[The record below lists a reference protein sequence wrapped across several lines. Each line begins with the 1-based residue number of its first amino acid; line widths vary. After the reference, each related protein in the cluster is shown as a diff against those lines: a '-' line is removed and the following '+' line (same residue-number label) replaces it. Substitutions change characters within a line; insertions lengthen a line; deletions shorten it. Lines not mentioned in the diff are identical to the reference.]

1 MNQFAMWLGYFIMV
15 SAGVLA
21 ASALALF
28 AFEQAFIALTRR
40 RTWSAVNEAV
50 REWSRNHPQEAAKA
64 RERER

>member
-1 MNQFAMWLGYFIMV
+1 MNQFAMCLGYFVMV

-28 AFEQAFIALTRR
+28 AFERAFVALNRR
-40 RTWSAVNEAV
+40 KTWSIVNGAV
-50 REWSRNHPQEAAKA
+50 REWTRNHPEEAAKA